1 MCTCLQTMK
10 NLMGKAK
17 QLWHTNSISKQ
28 SPQEI
33 NAQANVIDTIYG
45 SLIGPTKMQLAIFG
59 L

>member
-1 MCTCLQTMK
+1 MK
-10 NLMGKAK
+10 NLKGETK
-17 QLWHTNSISKQ
+17 QLWHIYSISKQ

-33 NAQANVIDTIYG
+33 NAQANVIDIMYG